1 MTPKAADATPVPLA
15 SQSWH
20 WVPVLLHARCA
31 MHDRLPAFDERQAL
45 RGSRG
50 LRPALRVMGLA
61 LGNARRPSR
70 FGA

>member
-45 RGSRG
+45 R
-50 LRPALRVMGLA
+50 VMGLA